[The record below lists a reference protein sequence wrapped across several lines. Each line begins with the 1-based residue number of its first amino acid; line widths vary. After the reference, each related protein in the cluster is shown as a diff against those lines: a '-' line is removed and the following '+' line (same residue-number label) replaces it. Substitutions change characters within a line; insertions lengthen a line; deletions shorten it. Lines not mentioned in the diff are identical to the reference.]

1 MGLVCTYRDC
11 LKPSGVYTFPYHCS
25 FPLICSSE
33 QVTCSCLLL
42 RGKKKSCCTITELDL
57 LEHRYRPRK
66 KPHAIKQKYS
76 IYLAQLQGVSGNNL
90 ILHIHTAHHKL
101 SAYTSEKMAKNTFPQ
116 FPHCCFCLAN
126 FKTYEGKAESVL
138 LHCPQRKLIQGCWH
152 KQMPVSDSWLS
163 VFVLLPRKAQAL
175 IPCAIK
181 PSIHTCKL
189 LTSKVQVIGDGPQ
202 KRHMQVLHV
211 LSQNCIYFQ
220 SKKLPSSKYISKN
233 ESLRIIFHSWI

>member
-1 MGLVCTYRDC
+1 MHIQRLFEALWCIYISLSLFFSSD
-11 LKPSGVYTFPYHCS
+11 L
-25 FPLICSSE
+25 LIRTSHLQLFTLE
-33 QVTCSCLLL
+33 
-42 RGKKKSCCTITELDL
+42 RKKKSCCTITELDL

-138 LHCPQRKLIQGCWH
+138 LHCPQRKLIQGC
-152 KQMPVSDSWLS
+152 
-163 VFVLLPRKAQAL
+163 
-175 IPCAIK
+175 
-181 PSIHTCKL
+181 
-189 LTSKVQVIGDGPQ
+189 
-202 KRHMQVLHV
+202 
-211 LSQNCIYFQ
+211 
-220 SKKLPSSKYISKN
+220 
-233 ESLRIIFHSWI
+233 